1 MCAVYID
8 FIASTL
14 PDIACAGRDSGASRP
29 LSVQM
34 AALATAPLVLG
45 LAQIQS
51 FHWLAWTSTL
61 GNVAVLGGAVAVVV
75 AGAYG
80 STVEGISMASWG
92 ALPHLKPGGL
102 PRAIGQIA
110 FLFAI
115 HIVTLPILAEQG
127 SAPAA
132 ARSLGIGF
140 GIVTASNVAFG
151 LAAAMLFGLNTPAN
165 VLDAL
170 SSGWV
175 LQVVRALLCLDLLL
189 TAPMVLAAG
198 RQVVERFVVGG
209 MREAR
214 QARAEARG
222 VLAGER
228 QGWGRHRETGAEGE
242 KSAGASAPGGT
253 NSEAVGSEVG
263 HAARRQEDEALG
275 ARACLASCLC
285 WPCTRWLARRGGWDE
300 HGARVAVRVCLVVV
314 AYALA
319 FGIPDFGDLLA
330 LVGGGVNC
338 TIGYTASTLVWLMAR
353 GRAAR
358 MARHV
363 LEQLPEE
370 GQGKAGGR
378 PGAVDVREAVEAIAS
393 GEPSTA
399 SWVVH
404 CGIALFGVASAVAST
419 VTVAMDLG
427 GGGNGGHDKCP

>member
-1 MCAVYID
+1 M
-8 FIASTL
+8 
-14 PDIACAGRDSGASRP
+14 
-29 LSVQM
+29 
-34 AALATAPLVLG
+34 
-45 LAQIQS
+45 
-51 FHWLAWTSTL
+51 
-61 GNVAVLGGAVAVVV
+61 AVLGGAVAVVV

-80 STVEGISMASWG
+80 STVDGISMASWG
-92 ALPHLKPGGL
+92 ALPHLNPGGL

-214 QARAEARG
+214 QARAETRG
-222 VLAGER
+222 VLAAEREGGEG
-228 QGWGRHRETGAEGE
+228 QREAGVGAERE
-242 KSAGASAPGGT
+242 RSAGASAPGRT
-253 NSEAVGSEVG
+253 NSKVVASGVEHAVKGQEDAAVGVG
-263 HAARRQEDEALG
+263 
-275 ARACLASCLC
+275 ACLASCLC
-285 WPCTRWLARRGGWDE
+285 WPCSRWLARRGGWDE
-300 HGARVAVRVCLVVV
+300 YGARVAVRVCLVVV

-370 GQGKAGGR
+370 GHGKAGGR
-378 PGAVDVREAVEAIAS
+378 SGAVDVREAVEAIAL